1 MNGNRYLLDTNT
13 IIYAIKNG
21 SLLPKGHY
29 LVSIISE
36 MELLSYSKIT
46 VAEENCIRELLANFE
61 IIRISDEIKEKA
73 ITVRKKSN
81 LKLPDAIICAT
92 SLSSGSTLVT
102 NDQKL
107 LNTQDVSTIKISE
120 LLQ

>member
-1 MNGNRYLLDTNT
+1 MNGKRYLLDTNT

-21 SLLPKGHY
+21 SILPAGHY

-46 VAEENCIRELLANFE
+46 VTEENCIRRLLANFE
-61 IIRISDEIKEKA
+61 IIKISDEIKEKA
-73 ITVRKKSN
+73 IAVRKKSN

-92 SLSSGSTLVT
+92 SFSSGSILVT
-102 NDQKL
+102 NDRKL
-107 LNTQDVSTIKISE
+107 LNTLEVSTIKVSE